1 MAGMYAILVEDLRAG
16 GMALHEATERVDEM
30 LLPVREQKAAANR
43 RAFGHL
49 LEAAQAA
56 KARAGR

>member
-1 MAGMYAILVEDLRAG
+1 MHGMYAILVDDLRAG

-30 LLPVREQKAAANR
+30 LLPVKEQKAAANR

-49 LEAAQAA
+49 LAAAEAAQ
-56 KARAGR
+56 R